1 MTVIV
6 LVAEVGFEIEHK
18 CTKCTVK
25 NRKCLQVPK
34 GRFTS
39 RTCAKTTEIIY
50 SEPHEGCV
58 DIQQNTLSQAL
69 KQSLVVSSETK
80 VSAMYHQREVI
91 DHQLDELLTTWK
103 N

>member
-39 RTCAKTTEIIY
+39 RTCAKTTSKEIIY

-58 DIQQNTLSQAL
+58 DIQQLVNTLSQAL

-80 VSAMYHQREVI
+80 VSVM
-91 DHQLDELLTTWK
+91 
-103 N
+103 